1 VPDVPRLTKVEL
13 MLSVTIV
20 IWALNFTVT
29 RFELTNGFRPL
40 AYSVIRYGGGAL
52 GLLLLARGR
61 GERLRVERADVPLL
75 VFAGLL
81 GVLGNQLAYVYA
93 IKMTNASTVAL
104 MLGAVP
110 VLAALIGAATRVDTL
125 SRRFVVAALVSFVG
139 VALVALG
146 GGGFAATFWGDVLGL
161 VTALTWA
168 GYAVAITPLM
178 TRYSPLRVSAL
189 VIAIGWLQLAPFG
202 LPQVLEQSYHLRPL
216 VWVGLVYAIVGPLVL
231 TNLLWFSAVREIGPA
246 RAALFAN
253 AQPFVGVLFAVVLLG
268 ETLHPLEIAGAVLIG
283 IGIVAGRRRRRVAV
297 EATGE

>member
-1 VPDVPRLTKVEL
+1 VPEVPRLTKVEL
-13 MLSVTIV
+13 MLSATIL

-52 GLLLLARGR
+52 GLLLVARWR
-61 GERLRVERADVPLL
+61 GERLRVARSDVPLL

-81 GVLGNQLAYVYA
+81 GILGNQLAYVYA
-93 IKMTNASTVAL
+93 IKLTNASTVAL

-110 VLAALIGAATRVDTL
+110 VLAALIAASTRVESL
-125 SRRFVVAALVSFVG
+125 SRRFVVAALVSFAG

-146 GGGFAATFWGDVLGL
+146 GGGFAATIWGDLLGF

-178 TRYSPLRVSAL
+178 ERYSPYRVSAL

-202 LPQVLEQSYHLRPL
+202 AAQVVEQSYHLRPL
-216 VWVGLVYAIVGPLVL
+216 VWIGLVYAIVGPLVL
-231 TNLLWFSAVREIGPA
+231 TNLLWFTAISEIGPA
-246 RAALFAN
+246 RSALFAN
-253 AQPFVGVLFAVVLLG
+253 AQPFIGVLFAVLLLG
-268 ETLHPLEIAGAVLIG
+268 EGLHPLELAGAALIA
-283 IGIVAGRRRRRVAV
+283 IGIVAGRRRRGVAL
-297 EATGE
+297 APAGE